1 MFIVIDD
8 ETPALTTAPM
18 WCLWGWGIAVAMV
31 TDFKGSRMTSNHWR
45 RFVNKSPISSGAD
58 PRIVAFFQVIPT
70 ETMAQRRSLQTSLS
84 QVLKSNSRL
93 LLGLFPSWLDPFPHQ
108 GSRSSGE
115 NLSTTTVHQSQK
127 HRSLLVHQSSNLR
140 PISSGFYNPRWVL
153 DSLEELSLKHLRNL
167 HDLHKIEF

>member
-8 ETPALTTAPM
+8 ETPALMTAPM

-31 TDFKGSRMTSNHWR
+31 TYFKGSRMTSNHWK

-58 PRIVAFFQVIPT
+58 PRIVAFFQVIAT
-70 ETMAQRRSLQTSLS
+70 ETMAQRRGLRTSLS
-84 QVLKSNSRL
+84 QVLKSNLWL

-108 GSRSSGE
+108 GSSGE

-140 PISSGFYNPRWVL
+140 PISFGFYNPRWVL